1 MNKKIKVLR
10 IISTLDQSFGGPT
23 NTIVDSSLALAK
35 SGFKVDIL
43 TFDNKLRLPA
53 RVTKTP
59 PPTIKVFHLFPNQ
72 LPLRRGVSIYRY
84 DKTAR
89 PNISAI

>member
-43 TFDNKLRLPA
+43 TFDLSL
-53 RVTKTP
+53 
-59 PPTIKVFHLFPNQ
+59 IH
-72 LPLRRGVSIYRY
+72 I
-84 DKTAR
+84 
-89 PNISAI
+89 